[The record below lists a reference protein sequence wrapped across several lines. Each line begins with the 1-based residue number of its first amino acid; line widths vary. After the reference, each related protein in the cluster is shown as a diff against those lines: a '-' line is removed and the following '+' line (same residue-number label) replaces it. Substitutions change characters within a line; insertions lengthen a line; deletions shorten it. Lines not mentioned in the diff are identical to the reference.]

1 MSDSGAFTWPGG
13 ATRAISLTYDGAL
26 PEHLELVFPLLERVS
41 LKATF
46 FATPTSLLKNPVAW
60 RKVADAG
67 HEIGNSSLYGVTV
80 DGRLDN
86 WTLQMVR
93 DDLDMTQKMI
103 EDVLGVTPRSFA
115 LPGPQPFCAEGS
127 YRSVVQERFEFVRTM
142 TAASNDPATADLQNL
157 AILRVDRWPM
167 SKLADW
173 AKQFSEG
180 PPNWDI
186 YVFERIFSAEVHLAE
201 DANEFLCT
209 FLGTKHDVIWT
220 APLAEVGAYILAQR
234 SASSSEAAG
243 AHSR

>member
-1 MSDSGAFTWPGG
+1 MGDSGAFAWPGG

-26 PEHLELVFPLLERVS
+26 PEHLELVFPLLDRLS

-46 FATPTSLLKNPVAW
+46 FVTPTSLLKYPAAW

-67 HEIGNSSLYGVTV
+67 HEIASHSLFGVSV

-93 DDLDMTQKMI
+93 DDLKMTQRMI
-103 EDVLGVTPRSFA
+103 EEVLGVIPRSFA

-127 YRSVVQERFEFVRTM
+127 YRPVVNEAFEFVRTT
-142 TAASNDPATADLQNL
+142 TAASNDPETLELQNL
-157 AILRVDRWPM
+157 ASLRVDRWPM

-173 AKQFSEG
+173 ASHLPDAPQR
-180 PPNWDI
+180 WDV
-186 YVFERIFSAEVHLAE
+186 YVFDKIFSAEVHLAE
-201 DANEFLCT
+201 DANEFLCN
-209 FLGTKHDVIWT
+209 FLATKRELIWT
-220 APLAEVGAYILAQR
+220 ATVSEIGAYIQAQR
-234 SASSSEAAG
+234 SASSPEAAG